1 MSEKSQARAVQQ
13 WLAFRVGDEEYG
25 VDLLQVQE
33 IRSYETPTRIASA
46 PEYVNGVLDLR
57 GDVVPIID
65 LRRKLGLQNKGYD
78 AATVTIMLRL
88 AHGVVGMVVEG
99 VTDVVNLQPQHLRT
113 VPPIKAGSAND
124 YLLAMGVQEERSL
137 ILVDAQKLMGTSAE
151 DAPSCAPT

>member
-99 VTDVVNLQPQHLRT
+99 VTDVVNLQPQHLRA
-113 VPPIKAGSAND
+113 VPPIKAGPAND

-137 ILVDAQKLMGTSAE
+137 ILVDAQKLMGTSAV
-151 DAPSCAPT
+151 DAPSCAPA

>member
-1 MSEKSQARAVQQ
+1 MNERTQASTPHQ

-33 IRSYETPTRIASA
+33 IRSYETPTHIANA

-57 GDVVPIID
+57 GDVVPVID
-65 LRRKLGLQNKGYD
+65 LRRKLGLQGKAYD

-99 VTDVVNLQPQHLRT
+99 VTDVVNP
-113 VPPIKAGSAND
+113 
-124 YLLAMGVQEERSL
+124 
-137 ILVDAQKLMGTSAE
+137 TSPR
-151 DAPSCAPT
+151 D